1 MSVSA
6 GGSPE
11 DNRWREVGR
20 SFFDWLAANEVHFRN
35 RRTIADV
42 AVLYSQRTVAFYSR
56 PESKR
61 PGYRGGPIDYL
72 QGLYYALLEGRFF
85 FDLVHEGNLDAANLK
100 KYRVLLLPFCLTLRI

>member
-1 MSVSA
+1 MGSA
-6 GGSPE
+6 V
-11 DNRWREVGR
+11 RTT
-20 SFFDWLAANEVHFRN
+20 FLTIQANEVHFRN

-42 AVLYSQRTVAFYSR
+42 AVLYPQRTVAFYSR
-56 PESKR
+56 PEPKR
-61 PGYRGGPIDYL
+61 PRYRCGPIDYL